1 MVASQHL
8 ARLLL
13 LLLLLLLLH
22 LLKLLL
28 QSAMP
33 LAAERNAKEHLK
45 LLLQSAMPLAAE
57 RNARGAS
64 PASSELSAAL
74 RRCEA
79 APIGG
84 S

>member
-13 LLLLLLLLH
+13 LQLH

-33 LAAERNAKEHLK
+33 LAAERNAKERLK

-57 RNARGAS
+57 RNARGRITRIVRAVR
-64 PASSELSAAL
+64 SA
-74 RRCEA
+74 EA
-79 APIGG
+79 M
-84 S
+84 